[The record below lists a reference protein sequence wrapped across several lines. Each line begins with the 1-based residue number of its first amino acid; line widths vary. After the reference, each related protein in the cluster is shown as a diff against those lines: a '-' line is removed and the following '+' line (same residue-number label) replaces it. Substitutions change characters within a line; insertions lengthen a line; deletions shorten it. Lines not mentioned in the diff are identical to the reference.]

1 MLYNTSYVPV
11 HDMSATGFVGRMEE
25 ICQEL
30 EASESDEDLEG
41 GMHPTRVKQE
51 VATERVQ
58 KESTEGE
65 KTATSRRYRISLT
78 HGVKRDLLWG
88 PIRSR
93 KRKP

>member
-30 EASESDEDLEG
+30 EASESDEDLAG

-65 KTATSRRYRISLT
+65 YRRR
-78 HGVKRDLLWG
+78 KDRDQSYI
-88 PIRSR
+88 PDFSDT
-93 KRKP
+93 